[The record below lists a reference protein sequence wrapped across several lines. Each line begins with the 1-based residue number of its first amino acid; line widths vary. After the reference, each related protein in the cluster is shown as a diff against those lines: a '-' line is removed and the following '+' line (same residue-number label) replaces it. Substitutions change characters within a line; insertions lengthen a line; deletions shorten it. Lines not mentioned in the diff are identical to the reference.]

1 MPDEVIGNPGGDRF
15 PATRRSVI
23 DAAKSIDAE
32 ERAQALEKVCE
43 AYWRPVYKYIRLK
56 WNRPAWDAQDL
67 TQGFFIG
74 LLERD
79 LLIKYD
85 PEKSRLRTYLRT
97 CIDNFIKNEDKA
109 WRRQKRGGE
118 LEHLAL
124 DFAGAEY
131 ELDNSTIDPNS
142 LASPES
148 LEQFFEK
155 EWIRSLF
162 TLAVADLKKKC
173 HEIGR
178 DRSFLLF
185 EAYDL
190 EGSEKTSYT
199 LLALEYGIGVTDVTN
214 ALAWARTEFRRIALE
229 RLREICGNK
238 EEFQHEARLIFGW
251 EAG

>member
-1 MPDEVIGNPGGDRF
+1 MADEVTKNPGGDRF
-15 PATRRSVI
+15 PPTRRSVL
-23 DAAKSIDAE
+23 DAARSIDAE
-32 ERAQALEKVCE
+32 ERAQAREKLCE
-43 AYWRPVYKYIRLK
+43 AYWRPVYKYIRMK
-56 WNRPAWDAQDL
+56 WHRTAADAEDL

-79 LLIKYD
+79 LLAKYD
-85 PEKSRLRTYLRT
+85 PEKSRLRTYLRV
-97 CIDNFIKNEDKA
+97 CIDSFVKNEDKA
-109 WRRQKRGGE
+109 ASRQKRGGE
-118 LEHLAL
+118 VEHRAL
-124 DFAGAEY
+124 DFAEAER
-131 ELDNSTIDPNS
+131 ELAYSKIDPNT

-148 LEQFFEK
+148 LERFFEK

-162 TLAVADLKKKC
+162 VLAVEDLRKLC
-173 HEIGR
+173 AEIGR

-190 EGSEKTSYT
+190 EGEEKTSYA
-199 LLALEYGIGVTDVTN
+199 LLAREYGIAVTDVTN
-214 ALAWARTEFRRIALE
+214 ALAWARTEFRRIALA